1 MLHQNALLHS
11 RVTKLKE
18 QLQVVTK
25 RKTRKRKQ
33 IQKGGTLEYSKGATQ
48 VAAKAFAALQSL
60 KKAYS
65 REGQDG
71 AQRALQR
78 CGNYRGTGYNART
91 CQVAEEESS
100 KSDASTQYSF
110 LCSSADSLEE
120 TESSDSSAK
129 KFPATRWYRPLGGR
143 IR

>member
-11 RVTKLKE
+11 RVTELKE

-33 IQKGGTLEYSKGATQ
+33 IQKGGTLEYGEGATQ
-48 VAAKAFAALQSL
+48 VAAKAFAALQSS
-60 KKAYS
+60 KKACS

-71 AQRALQR
+71 AQRALRR
-78 CGNYRGTGYNART
+78 CKNCGGTGHNART

-100 KSDASTQYSF
+100 ESDASTQYSF
-110 LCSSADSLEE
+110 LCSSDNSLEE
-120 TESSDSSAK
+120 TES
-129 KFPATRWYRPLGGR
+129 
-143 IR
+143 